1 VNKFPSS
8 SGSVDPLH
16 IGETIK
22 SVWEKPFPN
31 ALLWPMSLIWKNIRP
46 ALGRTLETGKDMVVS
61 GIQSTTKAAIAAV
74 LHSPFLPIPAQK
86 RLGYA

>member
-1 VNKFPSS
+1 MNKFPSS

-46 ALGRTLETGKDMVVS
+46 ALGRTLETGKDMVIS
-61 GIQSTTKAAIAAV
+61 GIQSTTKAAMKMV
-74 LHSPFLPIPAQK
+74 LRAPFLPMPRGK
-86 RLGYA
+86 R